1 MGFHIP
7 SRIDS
12 AYFPGSGYRQG
23 RKTQAKVFA
32 TPDKVRPP
40 YLTRETISVRSGP
53 GPVCENLRLSLP
65 SPEKTWTGEGGGIN
79 SGGDIEAHPCLM
91 RFLTN
96 LARLC
101 ASKSANGP
109 RKNSFRPDS
118 PSRQPSTGRLSHPPH
133 HTGHGPFRTRPPTS
147 VKSLSCLTDIGCE

>member
-1 MGFHIP
+1 MGRAL
-7 SRIDS
+7 SRPLRVSGRPISNLPQFLNKGALKAYRISRSRKLLVAATRS
-12 AYFPGSGYRQG
+12 APH
-23 RKTQAKVFA
+23 
-32 TPDKVRPP
+32 
-40 YLTRETISVRSGP
+40 LTRETISVRSGP

-79 SGGDIEAHPCLM
+79 SGGDMEAHPCLM

-118 PSRQPSTGRLSHPPH
+118 PSQQPPIGDGRLRQPPH
-133 HTGHGPFRTRPPTS
+133 HTGHGPFRTRLPN
-147 VKSLSCLTDIGCE
+147 LS

>member
-1 MGFHIP
+1 MVLFAQGGAGRCRHYVVAAT
-7 SRIDS
+7 R
-12 AYFPGSGYRQG
+12 FP
-23 RKTQAKVFA
+23 
-32 TPDKVRPP
+32 PP
-40 YLTRETISVRSGP
+40 LRLETISVRSGP

-79 SGGDIEAHPCLM
+79 SGGDIEAHTCLM

-118 PSRQPSTGRLSHPPH
+118 PSTTNFPRGRKTQPAPSPHRTWSVPDASSKPQLNLHLRLTQPRESN
-133 HTGHGPFRTRPPTS
+133 T
-147 VKSLSCLTDIGCE
+147 L

>member
-1 MGFHIP
+1 MSHALSAGADLVAARNMLYYKLSGNKAGRISPVLIP
-7 SRIDS
+7 LNLLWFGVR
-12 AYFPGSGYRQG
+12 FP
-23 RKTQAKVFA
+23 
-32 TPDKVRPP
+32 PP
-40 YLTRETISVRSGP
+40 LRLETISVRSGP

-79 SGGDIEAHPCLM
+79 SGGDIEAHTCLM

-109 RKNSFRPDS
+109 RSNSFRPDS
-118 PSRQPSTGRLSHPPH
+118 PSTTNLHGGRKTQKNQSH
-133 HTGHGPFRTRPPTS
+133 HT
-147 VKSLSCLTDIGCE
+147 